1 MNEKELFETVIKHQ
15 IVDDELIK
23 RSART
28 ETPQKKNALDRIL
41 TPVLTVFASLMV
53 VFSVTMMIPQ
63 ARAEVLS
70 WFSPASARD
79 YLSQDP
85 EDREPVPELDAMIT
99 AQDLNHTEIKVNYCA
114 DEPYWREIGENFS
127 ATLGETVYNGTAIY
141 ISVDFDGLS
150 GYAVYENEWGADIQP
165 GEPLPT
171 VLSEKVAPEMVHMF
185 RDDNAGAEI
194 SAYLSGAR
202 EQWNG
207 PDNFLFLTLE
217 DGAQL
222 SGWMEQAARP
232 IDLAFQKA
240 YLDEF
245 GYPEHYTEESA
256 KALRERGWEHVKTNG
271 MRAVAD
277 VHVGDPEK
285 CRFWPDNGK
294 TLADY
299 IDEDGYLTLHV
310 NYQASID
317 HGEETEIKLDVD
329 LGTVKV
335 DMKTYKD
342 VKRRYIE
349 MPAEPIA
356 LSGEAVFN
364 VGTFDDQ
371 NRFRVTNYTANLD
384 GVTLRV
390 TSPGVVD
397 VFGVRDL
404 KILVSMPDDWS
415 EDMKYAFARNLTFDT
430 VVDSDLLV
438 NFGGTV
444 ERSDR
449 GNYVLDLRI
458 ADTIPYNRIH
468 SMQTITLTPTLSNL
482 TEAQIFKV
490 LPDGSQELIKTVPI
504 APDGFFDENSVERG
518 TPVSYSGD
526 RTVLNDFSIT
536 LNVSDEK

>member
-1 MNEKELFETVIKHQ
+1 MNEKELFETVVKHQ

-28 ETPQKKNALDRIL
+28 EAPQKKNVLDRIL
-41 TPVLTVFASLMV
+41 TPVLTVFASLML

-63 ARAEVLS
+63 ARAEVFS

-79 YLSQDP
+79 YLSLDP
-85 EDREPVPELDAMIT
+85 EERDPVPELDAMIT
-99 AQDLNHTEIKVNYCA
+99 SKDLNHTEIRVNYCA
-114 DEPYWREIGENFS
+114 DEPYWREIGEDFS
-127 ATLGETVYNGTAIY
+127 ATLGETVYDGKAIY

-150 GYAVYENEWGADIQP
+150 GYAIYENEWGADIQP

-185 RDDNAGAEI
+185 RDDDADV

-240 YLDEF
+240 YRDEF
-245 GYPEHYTEESA
+245 GYPERYTEESA

-277 VHVGDPEK
+277 VHIGDPAE
-285 CRFWPDNGK
+285 CHFLPDNGK

-317 HGEETEIKLDVD
+317 HGEETETKLDVD

-349 MPAEPIA
+349 MPSEPIA
-356 LSGEAVFN
+356 LSGDVVFN
-364 VGTFDDQ
+364 GSTFDDQ

-404 KILVSMPDDWS
+404 KILVSMPGDWS
-415 EDMKYAFARNLTFDT
+415 EEMKYAFARNLAFDT
-430 VVDSDLLV
+430 VVDGDLLV

-444 ERSDR
+444 ERTDR
-449 GNYVLDLRI
+449 GIYVLDLRI
-458 ADTIPYNRIH
+458 SDVVPYDRIH
-468 SMQTITLTPTLSNL
+468 SMRTITLTPTLSNL
-482 TEAQIFKV
+482 TEAHIYKV
-490 LPDGSQELIKTVPI
+490 LPDGSQELLKTVPI
-504 APDGFFDENSVERG
+504 APDGFFDESSLERG

-526 RTVLNDFSIT
+526 RTVLKDFAIT
-536 LNVSDEK
+536 LNVSDAT

>member
-1 MNEKELFETVIKHQ
+1 MNEKELFETVINNQ
-15 IVDDELIK
+15 IVDDDRIK
-23 RSART
+23 RNVRT
-28 ETPQKKNALDRIL
+28 ETPQKRTALDRIL
-41 TPVLTVFASLMV
+41 TPVLTAVASLALILT
-53 VFSVTMMIPQ
+53 VTMMIPQ

-99 AQDLNHTEIKVNYCA
+99 AKDLNHTEIKVNYCA

-127 ATLGETVYNGTAIY
+127 ATLGETVYDGNAIY
-141 ISVDFDGLS
+141 ISIDFDGLS
-150 GYAVYENEWGADIQP
+150 GYAMYENEWGADIQS

-185 RDDNAGAEI
+185 RDDDADV

-207 PDNFLFLTLE
+207 PDNFLLLTLA
-217 DGAQL
+217 DGEQL
-222 SGWMEQAARP
+222 SGWMELAGRP
-232 IDLAFQKA
+232 VDYAFQKA
-240 YLDEF
+240 YFDEF
-245 GYPEHYTEESA
+245 GYPEHFTEESA

-277 VHVGDPEK
+277 IHIADPSEY
-285 CRFWPDNGK
+285 RFRPDNGK

-299 IDEDGYLTLHV
+299 IDADGYLTLHV

-317 HGEETEIKLDVD
+317 HGEETETKLDVD
-329 LGTVKV
+329 LGTVRV
-335 DMKTYKD
+335 DMKTCKD

-349 MPAEPIA
+349 MPPEPIA
-356 LSGEAVFN
+356 LSGEAVFCGN
-364 VGTFDDQ
+364 TFDAE
-371 NRFRVTNYTANLD
+371 NRFSVTNYTASLD

-397 VFGVRDL
+397 IFGVRDL

-415 EDMKYAFARNLTFDT
+415 EEMKYAFARNLSFDT
-430 VVDSDLLV
+430 VIDGDLVV
-438 NFGGTV
+438 NFGGTA
-444 ERSDR
+444 ERTDT
-449 GNYVLDLRI
+449 GNYQLDLRI
-458 ADTIPYNRIH
+458 SDVIPYNRIH
-468 SMQTITLTPTLSNL
+468 RMQTITLTPALDFMTG
-482 TEAQIFKV
+482 AQICKV

-504 APDGFFDENSVERG
+504 APDGSFSESSVERG

-526 RTVLNDFSIT
+526 RTVLKDFAIT
-536 LNVSDEK
+536 LRVSNEK

>member
-1 MNEKELFETVIKHQ
+1 MNEQEAYKTVIRNQ
-15 IVDDELIK
+15 IVNDDQIKHRAAAAAPRRK
-23 RSART
+23 RS
-28 ETPQKKNALDRIL
+28 LRIL
-41 TPVLTVFASLMV
+41 KPIGIALAALMA

-63 ARAEVLS
+63 ARAEVFS

-99 AQDLNHTEIKVNYCA
+99 TQDLNHTEIKVNYCA

-127 ATLGETVYNGTAIY
+127 ATLGETVYDGKSIY

-150 GYAVYENEWGADIQP
+150 GYAMYENEWGADITP

-171 VLSEKVAPEMVHMF
+171 LLSEKVAPEMAHMYF
-185 RDDNAGAEI
+185 EDYADV
-194 SAYLSGAR
+194 SVYLSGTK
-202 EQWNG
+202 ELWNG
-207 PDNFLFLTLE
+207 PDNFLLLTLE
-217 DGAQL
+217 DGTQL
-222 SGWMEQAARP
+222 SIGGWMSVAARP
-232 IDLAFQKA
+232 IDLAFRKA

-245 GYPEHYTEESA
+245 GYPNPYTEESA

-277 VHVGDPEK
+277 VYITDPTEY
-285 CRFWPDNGK
+285 RFMPDNGK

-299 IDEDGYLTLHV
+299 IDEDGYLSLHV

-317 HGEETEIKLDVD
+317 HGEETETKLDVD

-349 MPAEPIA
+349 MPSEPIA

-364 VGTFDDQ
+364 GSVFDDQ
-371 NRFRVTNYTANLD
+371 NRFLMTNYTANLD
-384 GVTLRV
+384 GITLRV

-397 VFGVRDL
+397 IFGIRDL

-415 EDMKYAFARNLTFDT
+415 EDMKYAFARNLAFDT
-430 VVDSDLLV
+430 VIDGDLFV
-438 NFGGTV
+438 NIGGTV
-444 ERSDR
+444 ERTER

-458 ADTIPYNRIH
+458 SDVIPYNRIH
-468 SMQTITLTPTLSNL
+468 GMQTITLTPTLSNL
-482 TEAQIFKV
+482 TEARIYKV
-490 LPDGSQELIKTVPI
+490 LPDGSQELTKTVPI
-504 APDGFFDENSVERG
+504 ASDGSFDENSVERG

-526 RTVLNDFSIT
+526 RISFPEFAIT

>member
-1 MNEKELFETVIKHQ
+1 MNEKELFETVINNQ
-15 IVDDELIK
+15 IVDDDRIK
-23 RSART
+23 RNVRT
-28 ETPQKKNALDRIL
+28 ETPQKRTALDRIL
-41 TPVLTVFASLMV
+41 TPVLTAVASLALILT
-53 VFSVTMMIPQ
+53 VTMMIPQ

-99 AQDLNHTEIKVNYCA
+99 AKDLNHTEIKVNYCA

-127 ATLGETVYNGTAIY
+127 ATLGETVYDGNAIY
-141 ISVDFDGLS
+141 ISIDFDGLS
-150 GYAVYENEWGADIQP
+150 GYAMYENEWGADIQS

-171 VLSEKVAPEMVHMF
+171 VLSEKAAPEMVHMF
-185 RDDNAGAEI
+185 RDDDADV

-207 PDNFLFLTLE
+207 PDNFLLLTLA
-217 DGAQL
+217 DGEQL
-222 SGWMEQAARP
+222 SGWMELAGRP
-232 IDLAFQKA
+232 VDYAFQKA
-240 YLDEF
+240 YFDEF
-245 GYPEHYTEESA
+245 GYPEHFTEESA

-277 VHVGDPEK
+277 IHIADPSEY
-285 CRFWPDNGK
+285 RFRPDNGK

-299 IDEDGYLTLHV
+299 IDADGYLTLHV

-317 HGEETEIKLDVD
+317 HGEETETKLDVD
-329 LGTVKV
+329 LGTIKV
-335 DMKTYKD
+335 DMKTCKD

-349 MPAEPIA
+349 MPPEPIA
-356 LSGEAVFN
+356 LSGEAVFCGN
-364 VGTFDDQ
+364 TFDAE
-371 NRFRVTNYTANLD
+371 NRFSVTNYTANLD

-397 VFGVRDL
+397 IFGVRDL

-415 EDMKYAFARNLTFDT
+415 EEMKYAFARNLSFDT
-430 VVDSDLLV
+430 VIDGDLVV
-438 NFGGTV
+438 NFGGTA
-444 ERSDR
+444 ERTDT
-449 GNYVLDLRI
+449 GNYQLDLRI
-458 ADTIPYNRIH
+458 SDVIPYNRIH
-468 SMQTITLTPTLSNL
+468 SMQTITLTPALDFMTG
-482 TEAQIFKV
+482 AQICKV

-504 APDGFFDENSVERG
+504 APDGSFSESSVERG

-526 RTVLNDFSIT
+526 RTVLKDFAIT
-536 LNVSDEK
+536 LHVSDEK